1 MAQQHRIIAITG
13 GIGAGKSVV
22 SSILQVAGYHV
33 YDCDSRAKQ
42 LMNTSAAIKQS
53 LIENFG
59 ADVYTGDR
67 LNKPRLSNIIF
78 NDPTALQLVNSIV
91 HPAVR
96 LDIEQWAQE
105 QHGKTPLFI
114 ETAILKEASLDAM
127 VDEVWNVTAPIE
139 TRIERVVR
147 RNATTRDKVI
157 ERINNQTP
165 LTGCE
170 GVKLVEIIN
179 DGTTPLLPQVVKAL
193 KGQGV

>member
-22 SSILQVAGYHV
+22 SSILRVAGYHV

-96 LDIEQWAQE
+96 LDIAQWAQE
-105 QHGKTPLFI
+105 QHDQVPLFI
-114 ETAILKEASLDAM
+114 ETAILKEASLDTM

-139 TRIERVVR
+139 TRIERVMR
-147 RNATTRDKVI
+147 RNATTRGKVI
-157 ERINNQTP
+157 ERINSQTP

-170 GVKLVEIIN
+170 GVKLVEIVN

-193 KGQGV
+193 SL